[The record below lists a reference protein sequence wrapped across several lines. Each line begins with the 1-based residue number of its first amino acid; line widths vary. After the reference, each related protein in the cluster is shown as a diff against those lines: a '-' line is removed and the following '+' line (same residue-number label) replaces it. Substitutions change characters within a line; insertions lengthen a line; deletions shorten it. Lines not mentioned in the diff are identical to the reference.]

1 MDEKEKKVKKP
12 YFWSASNEEKLKQS
26 PCEILKHVK
35 ISPIEQ
41 EALDRVFE
49 WLIRKDDNKPKEQ
62 QEKIGPGDILNVLN
76 FLGLRPLKSEVEFI
90 IWEVDDDLDG
100 YVSKDEYL
108 TMYKRVITD
117 EVGLEPRQLY
127 NLVQFLMFDKD
138 FEGTITVEETL
149 QLIYVRHG
157 KDKMGDEITNLF
169 GEQDKIDSDYT
180 EKHIT
185 YKEFMVKTQKRDLQK
200 HKEYMKKIKGR
211 DLKGAGNENEDD

>member
-1 MDEKEKKVKKP
+1 M
-12 YFWSASNEEKLKQS
+12 
-26 PCEILKHVK
+26 
-35 ISPIEQ
+35 
-41 EALDRVFE
+41 FE

>member
-1 MDEKEKKVKKP
+1 M
-12 YFWSASNEEKLKQS
+12 
-26 PCEILKHVK
+26 
-35 ISPIEQ
+35 
-41 EALDRVFE
+41 
-49 WLIRKDDNKPKEQ
+49 
-62 QEKIGPGDILNVLN
+62 NVLN
-76 FLGLRPLKSEVEFI
+76 FLGLSPLKAEVEFI

-117 EVGLEPRQLY
+117 EIGLEPRQLY

-185 YKEFMVKTQKRDLQK
+185 FQEFVVKTQKRDLQK
-200 HKEYMKKIKGR
+200 HKEYMKKIKGGHIE
-211 DLKGAGNENEDD
+211 KNENEDD